1 MNFQQLRS
9 VQEAVRQNLNL
20 TQVAVA
26 LHTSQP
32 GVSKQIR
39 ELEDELGVQ
48 IFIRHGKRLTGLTPP
63 GKAVVEWIARVLA
76 EQQNLKRA
84 AAEFANEKIGT
95 LTIGT
100 THTQARYSLPPAVRA
115 FKQRYPLV
123 QLSIIQGT
131 PSHIAAL
138 VLEGKA
144 DLCIATETIAL
155 HAGLLALPCHRWHHI
170 VVTPVRHPLLAV
182 KTPSISDLAQYP
194 IITYDGAFAGRSTIN
209 QAFAAA
215 GLEPNVVLSAVDS
228 DVIKTYV
235 ELDLGIGILAGIAF
249 DPARDQL
256 LRAIDAAHLF
266 PEKTTHLAMRKGAY
280 LRGFAYEFIELFAPT
295 LKREVVER
303 AQKRGK

>member
-9 VQEAVRQNLNL
+9 VQEAVRQDLNL
-20 TQVAVA
+20 TQVAAA

-48 IFIRHGKRLTGLTPP
+48 IFIRNGKRLTGLTPP
-63 GKAVVEWIARVLA
+63 GRAVVEWIGRVLA
-76 EQQNLKRA
+76 EQQNLKRSA
-84 AAEFANEKIGT
+84 ADFADEKTGS
-95 LTIGT
+95 LTIAT

-123 QLSIIQGT
+123 KLSIIQGN

-138 VLEGKA
+138 VMEGKA
-144 DLCIATETIAL
+144 DVCIATETIAQ
-155 HAGLLALPCHRWHHI
+155 HPGLVALPSHRWHHI
-170 VVTPVRHPLLAV
+170 VVVPARHPLLAL
-182 KTPSISDLAQYP
+182 KKPKIEDLVQYP

-209 QAFAAA
+209 QAFSAA

-235 ELDLGIGILAGIAF
+235 ELDLGIGILASIAF
-249 DPARDQL
+249 DAARDKH
-256 LRAIDAAHLF
+256 LRAIDTAHIF
-266 PEKTTHLAMRKGAY
+266 PEKTTYLAMRKGAY
-280 LRGFAYEFIELFAPT
+280 LRRFAYDFIELFAPM
-295 LKREVVER
+295 LKRDAVDR
-303 AQKRGK
+303 ALKKAK